1 MDFINYAVLGIFT
14 FTNKIPYKELFYD
27 DELVIKLLAVVV
39 PVTILILGIKIIIN
53 SIKQK
58 NAIKGNNLI
67 LLFVYSISI
76 IITMYPITDN
86 VHFLEG
92 STIIIISLIYL
103 IFLVGNL
110 LYNKILY
117 NKKKSIEKY
126 QREFMGRSGENET
139 AD

>member
-1 MDFINYAVLGIFT
+1 MMM
-14 FTNKIPYKELFYD
+14 K
-27 DELVIKLLAVVV
+27 LVIKLLAVVV

-58 NAIKGNNLI
+58 KKGNNLI

-92 STIIIISLIYL
+92 SAITIISLIYL

-117 NKKKSIEKY
+117 NKKKFYIKSLVSY
-126 QREFMGRSGENET
+126 FG
-139 AD
+139 